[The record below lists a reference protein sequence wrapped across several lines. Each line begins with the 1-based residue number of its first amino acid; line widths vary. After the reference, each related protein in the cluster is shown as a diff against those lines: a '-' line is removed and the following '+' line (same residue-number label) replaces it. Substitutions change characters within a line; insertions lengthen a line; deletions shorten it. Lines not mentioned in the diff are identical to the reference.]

1 MAGTTISDII
11 VPELFNPYVVQK
23 TMEKSAFF
31 NSGII
36 TRSPAFDA
44 LASEAARTHNMP
56 FFEDL
61 QGDADNIV
69 EGETIEAQKI
79 TSKKDVSTTIMRRQ
93 KWSASNLSAALAGKD
108 PMAAIGDLVAGY
120 WARQYQKEL
129 INILA
134 GVFAS
139 TSMKDHILDISALE
153 GEAANISA
161 SAVIDTLQLMGDA
174 QDQLSAVVMH
184 SATKAYLKK
193 KNLIATERDSTNVE
207 FDAYQGRRVIV
218 DDGCPVS
225 AGVYTTYFFG
235 TGAIAYGEGSPVRF
249 VQTETKRDPDDG
261 AGVDMLY
268 NRRCFIMHPR
278 GVAWTNKKRTNPES
292 PTRAELADATNWNR
306 VYESKAIRMV
316 ALKHKVG

>member
-139 TSMKDHILDISALE
+139 TSMKDHILDISTLE

-207 FDAYQGRRVIV
+207 FDTYQGRRVIV

-235 TGAIAYGEGSPVRF
+235 AGAIAYGEGSPVRF

-316 ALKHKVG
+316 ALNHKVG

>member
-11 VPELFNPYVVQK
+11 VPELFNPYVIQK

-31 NSGII
+31 SSGII
-36 TRSPAFDA
+36 TRNPAFDA

-61 QGDADNIV
+61 QGDADNVV
-69 EGETIEAQKI
+69 EGQTIEAQKI

-108 PMAAIGDLVAGY
+108 PMAAIGELVAGY

-129 INILA
+129 INILS

-153 GEAANISA
+153 GDAANISA

-174 QDQLSAVVMH
+174 QDQLSAVIMH
-184 SATKAYLKK
+184 SATKAFLKK
-193 KNLIATERDSTNVE
+193 KNLIATERDSVNVE
-207 FDAYQGRRVIV
+207 FDTYQGRRVIV

-225 AGVYTTYFFG
+225 GGVYTTYFFG
-235 TGAIAYGEGSPVRF
+235 AGAIAYGEGSPVAF
-249 VQTETKRDPDDG
+249 VQTEIERDPDDG

-278 GVAWTNKKRTNPES
+278 GVAWTNAQRANPES
-292 PTRAELADATNWNR
+292 PTRAELANAKNWNR

>member
-1 MAGTTISDII
+1 
-11 VPELFNPYVVQK
+11 
-23 TMEKSAFF
+23 
-31 NSGII
+31 
-36 TRSPAFDA
+36 
-44 LASEAARTHNMP
+44 MP

-69 EGETIEAQKI
+69 EGQTIEAQKI

-193 KNLIATERDSTNVE
+193 KNLISTERDSTNVE
-207 FDAYQGRRVIV
+207 FDIYQGRRVIV
-218 DDGCPVS
+218 DDGCPVVS
-225 AGVYTTYFFG
+225 GVYTTYFFG

-316 ALKHKVG
+316 AMKHRVG

>member
-1 MAGTTISDII
+1 MAGTTLADVI

-36 TRSPAFDA
+36 TRNAEFDA

-61 QGDADNIV
+61 TGDAQNIV
-69 EGETIEAQKI
+69 EGQTIEFQKI
-79 TSKKDVSTTIMRRQ
+79 TSKADVSTTIMRQQ
-93 KWSASNLSAALAGKD
+93 KWSSTSLAAALAGSD
-108 PMAAIGDLVAGY
+108 PMGAIGNLVAGY

-129 INILA
+129 INLLA

-139 TSMKDHILDISALE
+139 TSMKDHILDISAGE
-153 GEAANISA
+153 GAAANISA
-161 SAVIDTLQLMGDA
+161 SAVIDALQLMGDA

-193 KNLIATERDSTNVE
+193 CNLIETERDSTDVE
-207 FDAYQGRRVIV
+207 FDTYQGRRVIV
-218 DDGCPVS
+218 DDGCPVDS
-225 AGVYTTYFFG
+225 GVYTTYFFG
-235 TGAIAYGEGSPVRF
+235 AGAIAYGEGSPVDF
-249 VQTETKRDPDDG
+249 VQTETKRDPDTG
-261 AGVDMLY
+261 AGVNMLY

-278 GVAWTNKKRTNPES
+278 GIAWQNAVRVNVES
-292 PTRAELADATNWNR
+292 PSREELANAKNWKR

>member
-1 MAGTTISDII
+1 MAGTTLADVI
-11 VPELFNPYVVQK
+11 VPELFNKYVVKK

-36 TRSPAFDA
+36 SRDAAFDA

-56 FFEDL
+56 FFSDL
-61 QGDADNIV
+61 SGDAQNIV
-69 EGETIEAQKI
+69 EGQTIDFQKI
-79 TSKKDVSTTIMRRQ
+79 TSSKDVSTTIMRQQ
-93 KWSASNLSAALAGKD
+93 KWSSTSLAAALAGSD
-108 PMAAIGDLVAGY
+108 PMAAIGNLVGDY

-129 INILA
+129 INLLS

-139 TSMKDHILDISALE
+139 ASMKDHILDISAGE
-153 GEAANISA
+153 GAAANISA

-193 KNLIATERDSTNVE
+193 CNLIETERDSTDVE
-207 FDAYQGRRVIV
+207 FDTYQGRRVIV
-218 DDGCPVS
+218 DDGCPVDS
-225 AGVYTTYFFG
+225 GVYTTYFFG
-235 TGAIAYGEGSPVRF
+235 AGAIAYGEGSPVDF
-249 VQTETKRDPDDG
+249 VQTEVDRDPNTG
-261 AGVDMLY
+261 AGVNMLY

-278 GVAWTNKKRTNPES
+278 GVAWQNAVRANVES
-292 PTRAELADATNWNR
+292 PSREELANAKNWKR